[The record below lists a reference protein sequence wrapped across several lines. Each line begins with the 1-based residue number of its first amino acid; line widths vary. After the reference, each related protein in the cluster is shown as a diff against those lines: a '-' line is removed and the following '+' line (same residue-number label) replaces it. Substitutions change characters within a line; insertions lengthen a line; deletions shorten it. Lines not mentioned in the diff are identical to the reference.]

1 MLLEDEGLTPHGTF
15 YFFTV
20 VSIIGGFWV
29 WLCVPEAA
37 GRSLE
42 SIDKLFDLPWY
53 KIGLFGK
60 KYAEEYDR
68 EQEEMHRDEKKEATV
83 TYRESA

>member
-20 VSIIGGFWV
+20 VSIIGGIWV

-60 KYAEEYDR
+60 KYAEEFDR
-68 EQEEMHRDEKKEATV
+68 EQEEIHRNEKSEALASHKETA
-83 TYRESA
+83 